1 MYIRLK
7 KTFLTVTQTLT
18 GTKMAILT
26 QTIHSGLTVHT
37 INLEYL

>member
-1 MYIRLK
+1 MHICLK

-26 QTIHSGLTVHT
+26 QTTHSGLIVHT
-37 INLEYL
+37 VKLEYL